1 MLPEEMSERAAGVT
15 KDTSLKAGSSVSA
28 DSTVSDR
35 AARQSNPI
43 LLGVPPHLCVQRQP
57 LSPKNKD
64 HRDIFA
70 ILTHLPF
77 PPHLKN
83 LASASASGA
92 RTHPGA
98 APGLTIPRPRW
109 YKGHDISG
117 HTVALTIASLLLV
130 RELAPTWASWLR
142 AAQAVLGRSADQPAL
157 MRQRTSSKG
166 DLRELGHGIATVL
179 ASTLLGLW
187 VFMLGVTAVYF
198 HSPEEKLSGLGQ
210 LRKRNLP
217 NYLVND
223 ISRLPA
229 DF

>member
-1 MLPEEMSERAAGVT
+1 
-15 KDTSLKAGSSVSA
+15 
-28 DSTVSDR
+28 
-35 AARQSNPI
+35 
-43 LLGVPPHLCVQRQP
+43 
-57 LSPKNKD
+57 
-64 HRDIFA
+64 
-70 ILTHLPF
+70 
-77 PPHLKN
+77 
-83 LASASASGA
+83 
-92 RTHPGA
+92 
-98 APGLTIPRPRW
+98 
-109 YKGHDISG
+109 
-117 HTVALTIASLLLV
+117 VALTIASLLLV